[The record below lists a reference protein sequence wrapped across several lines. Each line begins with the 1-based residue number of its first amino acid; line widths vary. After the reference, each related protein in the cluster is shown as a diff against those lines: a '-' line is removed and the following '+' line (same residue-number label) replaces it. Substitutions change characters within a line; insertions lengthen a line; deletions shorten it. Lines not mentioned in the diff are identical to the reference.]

1 MKSVLNILG
10 YSLEQFQRNIPST
23 DSILTTRKS
32 CWQLKM
38 SSWIQPTMQQ
48 STIVHW
54 MNGTFSFTASKDKWT
69 KTSTVWDRV
78 NDLNGLQTNEV
89 ARNSNVHGTC
99 ALHEGKIFFNLIQ
112 NINSSCSVEIGLF
125 WSDIYSI

>member
-1 MKSVLNILG
+1 
-10 YSLEQFQRNIPST
+10 
-23 DSILTTRKS
+23 
-32 CWQLKM
+32 
-38 SSWIQPTMQQ
+38 
-48 STIVHW
+48 

-125 WSDIYSI
+125 